1 MIQFEIPV
9 IPLGCLFTDRKCGI
23 EQGAVLE
30 IRLISILHLNDELLT
45 VFALTIYIKDG
56 SAVGVDI
63 AHILRVTIR
72 HILHNL
78 FTIKQA
84 VEKTNQQI
92 LVYCCSKNSLEAEVG
107 QQADISFFYLS
118 HTHFFYSFAGIRFDS
133 FVLILFILLQRYSEI

>member
-9 IPLGCLFTDRKCGI
+9 IPLGCLFSNRKCGI

-30 IRLISILHLNDELLT
+30 IRLISVLHLNDELLT

-56 SAVGVDI
+56 SAVGIYI
-63 AHILRVTIR
+63 AHMLRVKIR

-78 FTIKQA
+78 LTIKQA

-92 LVYCCSKNSLEAEVG
+92 LIGSRSKNSLETKVG
-107 QQADISFFYLS
+107 
-118 HTHFFYSFAGIRFDS
+118 
-133 FVLILFILLQRYSEI
+133 

>member
-1 MIQFEIPV
+1 MMADFFLVEGIVVHAEIEQRNGIDMIQFEIPV
-9 IPLGCLFTDRKCGI
+9 IPLGCLFSNRKCGI

-30 IRLISILHLNDELLT
+30 IRLISVLHLNDELLT

-63 AHILRVTIR
+63 AHMFRVKIR

-78 FTIKQA
+78 FAIKQA

-92 LVYCCSKNSLEAEVG
+92 LIGSRSKNSLETKVG
-107 QQADISFFYLS
+107 
-118 HTHFFYSFAGIRFDS
+118 
-133 FVLILFILLQRYSEI
+133 